1 MRDFG
6 SPLFSLLSDSGQRR
20 DATCGRGGA
29 THATPPFLEILP
41 RLSPLPPSRILPF
54 SPEFLELKRL
64 GTLSTMMY
72 AH

>member
-6 SPLFSLLSDSGQRR
+6 SPLFSLLGDSGQRR

-41 RLSPLPPSRILPF
+41 RLSPLPPSRILLLRATWARDKVSKF
-54 SPEFLELKRL
+54 
-64 GTLSTMMY
+64 
-72 AH
+72 